1 MKAAIG
7 GLMMAHR
14 RRHPRGY
21 GSHLP
26 VAEYVTPIRE
36 DQRLHTSL
44 PDLPSDSLHLFPRGN
59 PTIVPSH
66 FQHTGDNGSPGVG
79 PKLSAAYIV
88 SLVDPANGDLPS
100 TWAPPSTARHDVPHA
115 GTYVA
120 GRPRLST
127 PRYAHRFGGILS
139 AKDSLSNQGTLVARQ
154 SPASVL
160 KLKWSYGARRGLKQH
175 SSVAAPG
182 QLYLG
187 VGRF

>member
-7 GLMMAHR
+7 GLMMAYR

-26 VAEYVTPIRE
+26 IAEYVTPIRD

-44 PDLPSDSLHLFPRGN
+44 PDLPRDPLHLFPWGN

-66 FQHTGDNGSPGVG
+66 FRHTGDNGSPGVG
-79 PKLSAAYIV
+79 LKLSAAYSV

-100 TWAPPSTARHDVPHA
+100 TWAPPSTARYAVPHT
-115 GTYVA
+115 GTHVA

-127 PRYAHRFGGILS
+127 PRYAHRFGSILG
-139 AKDSLSNQGTLVARQ
+139 AKDSLSNQGTLVVRQ
-154 SPASVL
+154 SPASIL
-160 KLKWSYGARRGLKQH
+160 KLKWSYGARHDLKQH
-175 SSVAAPG
+175 SSVAAPE
-182 QLYLG
+182 Q
-187 VGRF
+187 